1 MRNFI
6 LFLTTTITNLLPTQ
20 SIKTANF
27 NVFLTD
33 GKDKKTFYAAP
44 TAPEYRLKKVVIDAG
59 HGGHDAGCS
68 GTFMVGKT
76 KDKKSVIHYE
86 KNNTLKMALQLG
98 TKIKKKFPEIEV
110 VYTRTKDV
118 FVELDERADI
128 ANKAKADLFISIHC
142 NSTDGNP
149 VHGTETYTLGLHK
162 KEANLRVAKRE
173 NASIL
178 LEKNYKQK
186 YAGFDPLSTEAYII
200 FNLIQNNYLEH
211 SVRFAQLVENQM
223 ETIDRTSL
231 GVKQA
236 GFMVLKATAMPSV
249 LIETGFLNHH
259 TEGLYISDEKGQ
271 EKLTDAILTAFQK
284 YKKEV
289 EIIPVVE
296 KKETEPKPKKIK
308 KNSN

>member
-1 MRNFI
+1 MSNFI
-6 LFLTTTITNLLPTQ
+6 LILTTIIISLLPTQ

-33 GKDKKTFYAAP
+33 SKDKKTLLAA
-44 TAPEYRLKKVVIDAG
+44 EYRLKKVVIDAG
-59 HGGHDAGCS
+59 HGGHDTGCS
-68 GTFMVGKT
+68 GTFTVGKT
-76 KDKKSVIHYE
+76 KEKKSVTHYE
-86 KNNTLKMALQLG
+86 KNNTLKMALMLG
-98 TKIKKKFPEIEV
+98 AKIKKKFPDIEV
-110 VYTRTKDV
+110 VYTRNKDI
-118 FVELDERADI
+118 FVELDERANI

-149 VHGTETYTLGLHK
+149 VQGTETYTLGLHK
-162 KEANLRVAKRE
+162 KEANLQVAKRE

-200 FNLIQNNYLEH
+200 FNLIQNNYLEN
-211 SVRFAQLVENQM
+211 SVRLAQLVEEQM
-223 ETIDRTSL
+223 QEMDRTSL

-236 GFMVLKATAMPSV
+236 GFMVLKATAMPSI
-249 LIETGFLNHH
+249 LIETGFLNHS

-271 EKLTDAILTAFQK
+271 ETLTDAIFTAFQK

-289 EIIPVVE
+289 EIVTPVE
-296 KKETEPKPKKIK
+296 KKKLEPKKKKSK
-308 KNSN
+308 KN

>member
-6 LFLTTTITNLLPTQ
+6 LILTTILISLLPAQ

-33 GKDKKTFYAAP
+33 GKDKKNLLAS
-44 TAPEYRLKKVVIDAG
+44 EYRLKKVVIDAG

-68 GTFMVGKT
+68 GTFIISKT
-76 KDKKSVIHYE
+76 KEKKSVTHYE
-86 KNNTLKMALQLG
+86 KNNTLKMALLLG
-98 TKIKKKFPEIEV
+98 GKIKKKFPDIEV
-110 VYTRTKDV
+110 VYTRSTDV
-118 FVELDERADI
+118 FVELDERANI

-162 KEANLRVAKRE
+162 KEANLQVAKRE

-200 FNLIQNNYLEH
+200 FNLIQNNYLEN
-211 SVRFAQLVENQM
+211 SVRLAQLVEEQM
-223 ETIDRTSL
+223 QEIDRNSL

-236 GFMVLKATAMPSV
+236 GFMVLKATAMPSI
-249 LIETGFLNHH
+249 LIETGFLNHS

-271 EKLTDAILTAFQK
+271 EHLTDAIFNAFQK

-289 EIIPVVE
+289 EIIPTVE
-296 KKETEPKPKKIK
+296 KKKTEPKKKK
-308 KNSN
+308 HK